1 MSNSD
6 WELIEVSNAGE
17 APGSQYPDAISVP
30 TRTMQI
36 DMKAQLLFIPKQ
48 YSITV
53 GWKAYVWQKKESG
66 AFKDLNEDEYKR
78 LLESGTVAY
87 ARETDG
93 DTGDS
98 TNLGDTKAD
107 SDGGVA

>member
-1 MSNSD
+1 MSNQD
-6 WELIEVSNAGE
+6 WELIEVSNAGD
-17 APGSQYPDAISVP
+17 ADGSQYPDAISVP
-30 TRTMQI
+30 TKTMQI
-36 DMKAQLLFIPKQ
+36 DMKAQLLFIPKK

-66 AFKDLNEDEYKR
+66 AFKDLNEEEYQR

-93 DTGDS
+93 DSGIITATSGNQGSTETG
-98 TNLGDTKAD
+98 TP
-107 SDGGVA
+107 

>member
-1 MSNSD
+1 MSNQD
-6 WELIEVSNAGE
+6 WELIEVSNAGDVD
-17 APGSQYPDAISVP
+17 GSQFPDAISVP
-30 TRTMQI
+30 TKTMHI
-36 DMKAQLLFIPKQ
+36 DMKAQLLFIPKK

-66 AFKDLNEDEYKR
+66 AFKDLNEEEYQR